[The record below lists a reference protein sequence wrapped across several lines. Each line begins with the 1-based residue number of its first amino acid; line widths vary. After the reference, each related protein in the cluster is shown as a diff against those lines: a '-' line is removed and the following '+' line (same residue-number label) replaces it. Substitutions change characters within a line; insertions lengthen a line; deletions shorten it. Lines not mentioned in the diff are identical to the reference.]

1 MDVDRTLFC
10 SLLLKRLMP
19 MTDLSEPPERVF
31 RLPRSEWGLRDD
43 NGLDWFSVPDTA
55 AVAAHH
61 VSRKSGAAVQDVSG
75 LPHAQGTGRVRVP
88 SQTG

>member
-1 MDVDRTLFC
+1 MNN
-10 SLLLKRLMP
+10 
-19 MTDLSEPPERVF
+19 LSEPPERVF

-43 NGLDWFSVPDTA
+43 HGLDWLSVPDTA

-61 VSRKSGAAVQDVSG
+61 CARRSGAAVQGVSG
-75 LPHAQGTGRVRVP
+75 LPHTQAARRVRVP

>member
-1 MDVDRTLFC
+1 MNNLA
-10 SLLLKRLMP
+10 
-19 MTDLSEPPERVF
+19 EPPERVF

-43 NGLDWFSVPDTA
+43 DGLDWLSVPDTA

-61 VSRKSGAAVQDVSG
+61 CARKSGAPLQEVSG
-75 LPHAQGTGRVRVP
+75 LPHAQAAHRLRVP